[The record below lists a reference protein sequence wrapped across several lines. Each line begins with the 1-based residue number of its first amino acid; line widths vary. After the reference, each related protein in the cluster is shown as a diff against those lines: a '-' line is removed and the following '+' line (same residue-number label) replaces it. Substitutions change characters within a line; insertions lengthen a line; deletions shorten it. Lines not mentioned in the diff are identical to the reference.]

1 MTNKYIESSMGSYLQ
16 DEFLTPLN
24 LSQNGLAKAL
34 RVDAG
39 RINEIINNKRK
50 ITADTDL
57 RLCKYFSLTNG
68 FFLRI
73 QNRIDSMYA
82 ERKIKHE
89 LDTIIPF
96 VNKVEKENLKSN
108 HY

>member
-1 MTNKYIESSMGSYLQ
+1 MTDTYIESSMGSYLQ
-16 DEFLTPLN
+16 DEFLTPLK
-24 LSQNGLAKAL
+24 LSQNALAKAI

-73 QNRIDSMYA
+73 QDNIDLMYA
-82 ERKIKHE
+82 ERKIKQE
-89 LDTIIPF
+89 LETIIPF
-96 VNKVEKENLKSN
+96 LNKVEKGKLNSSP
-108 HY
+108 Y